1 MARWIRWLL
10 LVSLALG
17 PLGVAP
23 AVAQGGEDEF
33 IARLLAQMPPEA
45 KVGQLFLITLPGPV
59 VRPDHPLRSLLET
72 QRIGGVILSPE
83 QGNFS
88 NVGAT
93 ASELFSITVS
103 LQQQAAGLTPFIPLF
118 IGLRQQGDGP
128 PGSAWT
134 SGAMPL
140 PSPLAL
146 GATWNPDRVQAVGR
160 ALGEELRA
168 VGINLLLGPPLEV
181 LLEPRPDLGDAGV
194 QTFGGDPHWVSRMA
208 RAYLSG
214 LAEGS
219 EGRLL
224 VVPGAFPGEG
234 RAYGREERV
243 AVLTR
248 EDLAAFDLV
257 PFITLMRTSTE
268 SGRPLLRAV
277 QVSTMRVRGF
287 GGSAQEWTRPLT
299 VDGAALGA
307 LLALPEIKAWREG
320 GGVLLSPP
328 LGLPVIRNL
337 YVDERGEVDFRRAA
351 LEAFLA
357 GNDLIWLGA
366 LHPDPQEAARQ
377 AAAIIAFFRE
387 KYSTDLAFQNL
398 VNSAVARIL
407 RLKYGLY
414 PGFSAP
420 MVLPTSANLPQTVAT
435 PAHLQIVRQALE
447 EALVR
452 LHPRETGPV
461 PIPQPG
467 ETFLVLV
474 DGRTARAC
482 AACPEQRLLPTEV
495 LTRAL
500 MTASGE
506 ALDATRITV
515 RTFAEALAFLSRAPE
530 APDLQPEFERATWVL
545 IVALDER
552 PEDPASSLPHL
563 LLSERT
569 DLLAGKQVVFW
580 SLGPLYP
587 LTAREVSRL
596 SRYEALWTHVP
607 PAVEIMARALFGA
620 LNPRSRAPLSIAA
633 LGYNLADRLRPDP
646 NQVIPLGAGP
656 RGRDRLRNPGPRDR
670 PGWGDVTRLG
680 RADPRPGWIP
690 GSGRHAGCLHRR
702 LFRSGEHRALRRGNP
717 GWVRGGGH
725 PAGSGGDAG
734 DPGGERAGAPLL
746 PVAAPDCEEPAGP
759 HRHGGPADAHRS
771 ARADPDA
778 DPLAHAH
785 ACGPVAPGPGSGA
798 GPGRVVDL
806 RMERA
811 GHPRGQ
817 RPVLPAGPTPGS
829 GSRVAGRPARLHRR
843 LVRLLL
849 AALRIHDAA
858 HPGAPQDPPANGR
871 SDGPLDR
878 RACGPHPFGRT
889 LRIHRVRQGQTL

>member
-59 VRPDHPLRSLLET
+59 ARPDHPLRSLLET

-474 DGRTARAC
+474 DGQTARAC
-482 AACPEQRLLPTEV
+482 AACPEQRLLPTEM

-656 RGRDRLRNPGPRDR
+656 REGTVSGTPAPVTVRVGETLRVWAGPIRDRDGYLVPDGTPVAFTGVYSGQGSIGPFVVGTRDGFAEVDIPLDREGMLEIRAVSEPARLSYRLQLQIAKNQPGRIATVVPPTPTAPPEPTRTPIPSPTPTPAAPSR
-670 PGWGDVTRLG
+670 PGRGLGPGLAGWSIFGWSALAILGVSGLSFRLG
-680 RADPRPGWIP
+680 RRRDLDRAWRAALLGFIAGWSAYSLLLFGSTTLPIPELPRILP
-690 GSGRHAGCLHRR
+690 LT
-702 LFRSGEHRALRRGNP
+702 
-717 GWVRGGGH
+717 
-725 PAGSGGDAG
+725 
-734 DPGGERAGAPLL
+734 AGATALL
-746 PVAAPDCEEPAGP
+746 I
-759 HRHGGPADAHRS
+759 GG
-771 ARADPDA
+771 
-778 DPLAHAH
+778 
-785 ACGPVAPGPGSGA
+785 
-798 GPGRVVDL
+798 
-806 RMERA
+806 
-811 GHPRGQ
+811 
-817 RPVLPAGPTPGS
+817 
-829 GSRVAGRPARLHRR
+829 
-843 LVRLLL
+843 L
-849 AALRIHDAA
+849 AALIPSEER
-858 HPGAPQDPPANGR
+858 
-871 SDGPLDR
+871 
-878 RACGPHPFGRT
+878 
-889 LRIHRVRQGQTL
+889 

>member
-1 MARWIRWLL
+1 MARGIRWLL

-17 PLGVAP
+17 PLGAAP
-23 AVAQGGEDEF
+23 AAAQGGEDEF

-59 VRPDHPLRSLLET
+59 ARPDHPLRSLLET

-93 ASELFSITVS
+93 PSELFSITVS

-134 SGAMPL
+134 AGAMPL

-243 AVLTR
+243 AILTR

-307 LLALPEIKAWREG
+307 LLTLPEIKAWREG
-320 GGVLLSPP
+320 GGVLVSPP
-328 LGLPVIRNL
+328 LGHPVIRNL
-337 YVDERGEVDFRRAA
+337 YADERGEVDFRRAA

-366 LHPDPQEAARQ
+366 LHPDPQESARQ
-377 AAAIIAFFRE
+377 AAAVIALFQE

-407 RLKYGLY
+407 RLKYSLY
-414 PGFSAP
+414 PGFSAS
-420 MVLPTSANLPQTVAT
+420 MVFPTPLKPPQTVVT
-435 PAHLQIVRQALE
+435 SAHLRVVRQALE

-495 LTRAL
+495 LTQA
-500 MTASGE
+500 MVTASGGT
-506 ALDATRITV
+506 LDATRITV

-530 APDLQPEFERATWVL
+530 GPDLQPEFDRATWVL

-607 PAVEIMARALFGA
+607 PAIEIMAQALFGA

-656 RGRDRLRNPGPRDR
+656 REGTVSGTPAPVTVRVGETLRVWAGPIRDRDGYLVPDGTPVAFTGVYSGQGSIGPFVVGTRDGFAEVDIPLDREGMLEIRAVSEPARLSYRLQLQIERNRVGRIATVVPPTPTPSPEPTRTPVPSPMPTPAAPSR
-670 PGWGDVTRLG
+670 PGRGLGPGLAGWSIFGWSALAILGISGLSFRLG
-680 RADPRPGWIP
+680 RRRDLDRAWRAALLGFIAGWSAYSLLLLGSTTLPIPELPRILP
-690 GSGRHAGCLHRR
+690 LT
-702 LFRSGEHRALRRGNP
+702 
-717 GWVRGGGH
+717 
-725 PAGSGGDAG
+725 
-734 DPGGERAGAPLL
+734 AGATALL
-746 PVAAPDCEEPAGP
+746 I
-759 HRHGGPADAHRS
+759 GG
-771 ARADPDA
+771 
-778 DPLAHAH
+778 
-785 ACGPVAPGPGSGA
+785 
-798 GPGRVVDL
+798 
-806 RMERA
+806 
-811 GHPRGQ
+811 
-817 RPVLPAGPTPGS
+817 
-829 GSRVAGRPARLHRR
+829 
-843 LVRLLL
+843 L
-849 AALRIHDAA
+849 AALVPWGER
-858 HPGAPQDPPANGR
+858 
-871 SDGPLDR
+871 
-878 RACGPHPFGRT
+878 
-889 LRIHRVRQGQTL
+889 

>member
-1 MARWIRWLL
+1 VARWIRWLL

-59 VRPDHPLRSLLET
+59 ARPDHPLRSLLET

-93 ASELFSITVS
+93 PSELFSITVS

-257 PFITLMRTSTE
+257 PFITLIRTSTE

-420 MVLPTSANLPQTVAT
+420 MVLPTSANPPQTVAT

-656 RGRDRLRNPGPRDR
+656 REGTVSGTPAPVTVRVGETLRVWAGPIRDRDGYLVPDGTPVAFTGVYSGQGSIGPFVVGTRDGFAEVDIPLDREGMLEIRAVSEPARLSYRLQLQIAKNQPGRIATVVPPTPTAPPEPTRTPIPSPTPTPAAPSR
-670 PGWGDVTRLG
+670 PGRGLGPGLAGWSIFGWSALAILGVSGLSFRLG
-680 RADPRPGWIP
+680 RRRDLDRAWRAALLGFIAGWSAYSLLLFGSTTLPIPELPRILP
-690 GSGRHAGCLHRR
+690 LT
-702 LFRSGEHRALRRGNP
+702 
-717 GWVRGGGH
+717 
-725 PAGSGGDAG
+725 
-734 DPGGERAGAPLL
+734 AGATALL
-746 PVAAPDCEEPAGP
+746 I
-759 HRHGGPADAHRS
+759 GG
-771 ARADPDA
+771 
-778 DPLAHAH
+778 
-785 ACGPVAPGPGSGA
+785 
-798 GPGRVVDL
+798 
-806 RMERA
+806 
-811 GHPRGQ
+811 
-817 RPVLPAGPTPGS
+817 
-829 GSRVAGRPARLHRR
+829 
-843 LVRLLL
+843 L
-849 AALRIHDAA
+849 AALIPSGER
-858 HPGAPQDPPANGR
+858 
-871 SDGPLDR
+871 
-878 RACGPHPFGRT
+878 
-889 LRIHRVRQGQTL
+889 